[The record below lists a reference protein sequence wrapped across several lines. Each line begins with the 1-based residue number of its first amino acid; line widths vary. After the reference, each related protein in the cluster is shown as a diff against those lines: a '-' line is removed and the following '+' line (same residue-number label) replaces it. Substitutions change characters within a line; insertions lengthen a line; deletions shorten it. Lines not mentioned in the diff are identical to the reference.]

1 MKRLTRAKFDVCKD
15 CENLNCLY
23 IEYNRNPAF
32 ECLYKIVFDRLAAI
46 EDILGDKYELD
57 RLRELVEAD
66 KEGRCVVLPC
76 NVGDKIFCIMDKT
89 INEMTVKGFRREASE
104 RWKIVA
110 FTDKNYPHWTEYEMD
125 FNQIGDT
132 ICLSYTEAEATL
144 KAREQE

>member
-1 MKRLTRAKFDVCKD
+1 MKRLTKRINERYGPADIF
-15 CENLNCLY
+15 CLEW
-23 IEYNRNPAF
+23 IGA
-32 ECLYKIVFDRLAAI
+32 CLCRLAVI
-46 EDILGDKYELD
+46 EDILGDEYEID

-76 NVGDKIFCIMDKT
+76 NVGDNIFCIMDKT
-89 INEMTVKGFRREASE
+89 INEMTVRGFRREASE
-104 RWKIVA
+104 QWKIVA

-132 ICLSYTEAEATL
+132 IFLFYTEAESAL